1 MKIMEKKTFIGKSAN
16 YHTEVTATKTEQ
28 IIIWISAFICF
39 ATFFYSIFFIE
50 NILLAIGI
58 CFVAI
63 ISLMAVFL
71 IIIFRKAHKNERKMN
86 TRIYK
91 N

>member
-1 MKIMEKKTFIGKSAN
+1 MKIVKRKSFIGKSAN
-16 YHTEVTATKTEQ
+16 YHTEVTATKKEQ
-28 IIIWISAFICF
+28 VIIWISVFICF
-39 ATFFYSIFFIE
+39 AIFLYSILFIE

-63 ISLMAVFL
+63 ISLMAVLL
-71 IIIFRKAHKNERKMN
+71 IIIFRKAHKNEREMN
-86 TRIYK
+86 THIYK